1 MTASIFP
8 ENKVTVPFSAPAITA
23 VIDRTYPA
31 EEYFAEVLRLISG
44 LTNRDV
50 TGRAH
55 DLIMGDK
62 ELLMLAD
69 SASDEL
75 SFQLKRAPLGSG
87 LRDSVNLTG
96 VTFNVQVY
104 ETLA

>member
-44 LTNRDV
+44 LTNRDIR
-50 TGRAH
+50 GRSH

-62 ELLMLAD
+62 EILMLAD

-75 SFQLKRAPLGSG
+75 SFQIKRAQVSSDV
-87 LRDSVNLTG
+87 RNAVNLTG
-96 VTFNVQVY
+96 VTFNIEVY
-104 ETLA
+104 ESLA